1 MKTQAQRQ
9 TKLTLSFPKAEA
21 RLKKELSR
29 MKVEEHINLNA
40 FILSCIKKEI
50 GYY

>member
-1 MKTQAQRQ
+1 MKTLQQKQ
-9 TKLTLSFPKAEA
+9 PKLTLSFPKAEV